1 MMAHSLLSIPQQ
13 SGLRSFDS
21 PMRQT
26 GNEPPLRVMLIDER
40 QERAAMVEQ
49 SLTALGLKV
58 VARLTPGANLPARI
72 RECNPDVILVETD
85 SPNRDVLEEMHG
97 VSRETPK
104 PIVMFTNGGDTETI
118 RAAIRAGVSAY
129 VADGLH
135 PERIRPIVDS
145 AMASFQAFQSLRE
158 ELEETRQ
165 TLAERKVIDKAKGI
179 LMKQRGFDEETAF
192 RALRKAAMD
201 RNKRLA
207 EVAQD
212 LIDMASLLG

>member
-1 MMAHSLLSIPQQ
+1 MGHSSV
-13 SGLRSFDS
+13 
-21 PMRQT
+21 
-26 GNEPPLRVMLIDER
+26 EPPLRVMLIDER
-40 QERAAMVEQ
+40 QDRAAMVEE
-49 SLTALGLKV
+49 SLAALGFKV

-72 RECNPDVILVETD
+72 RECNPDVIVVETD
-85 SPNRDVLEEMHG
+85 SPTRDVLEDMHG

-104 PIVMFTNGGDTETI
+104 PIVMFTNDGDTETI
-118 RAAIRAGVSAY
+118 RAAIKAGVSAY
-129 VADGLH
+129 VADGLK
-135 PERIRPIVDS
+135 PERIRPIVDT
-145 AMASFQAFQSLRE
+145 AMARFQAFQSLRE
-158 ELEETRQ
+158 ELQETKQ

-192 RALRKAAMD
+192 KSLRKAAMD